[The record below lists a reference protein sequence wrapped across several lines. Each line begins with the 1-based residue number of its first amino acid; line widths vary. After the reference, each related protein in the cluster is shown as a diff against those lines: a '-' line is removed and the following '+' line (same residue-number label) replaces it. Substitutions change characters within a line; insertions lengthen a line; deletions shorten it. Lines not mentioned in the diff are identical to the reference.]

1 MRLIHMLKHIALI
14 IFAMV
19 AGAGCYHRILAD
31 TGQQLRKAGTSPAV
45 ASVEINMIPPEMV
58 YAFMAE
64 SQTKPQLEQEHEH
77 ETAPEYVPLYDI
89 PLDASLQHEIK
100 ELCRRYEISFELI
113 LAVIMTESSGNPDV
127 TGDNGESY
135 GLMQIQSRWWQWLA
149 DENGLD
155 INEPQDNVEC
165 GILIILLLLEKNN
178 GQMDKALTAYNC
190 GNPDNEEKR
199 YFKTVLSWLDKL
211 EALETGAEH
220 D

>member
-1 MRLIHMLKHIALI
+1 MKFIYMIEYLALI

-19 AGAGCYHRILAD
+19 AGAGCCYRILAD
-31 TGQQLRKAGTSPAV
+31 TGHLLREERTSPAV
-45 ASVEINMIPPEMV
+45 ASVEINTVPPEVV

-64 SQTKPQLEQEHEH
+64 PQTEPQP
-77 ETAPEYVPLYDI
+77 ETEVETSTEYTPLYDI
-89 PLDASLQHEIK
+89 PLDAALQHEIK

-155 INEPQDNVEC
+155 LNNPIDNVEC
-165 GILIILLLLEKNN
+165 GILIILLLLEENN

-190 GNPDNEEKR
+190 GNPDNEENR

>member
-1 MRLIHMLKHIALI
+1 MKLIHMLKYTALI

-31 TGQQLRKAGTSPAV
+31 TGQLLREERTSPAV
-45 ASVEINMIPPEMV
+45 ASVEINEIPPEMV
-58 YAFMAE
+58 YVLMAE
-64 SQTKPQLEQEHEH
+64 PQTKPQPEQEL
-77 ETAPEYVPLYDI
+77 ETTPEYAPLYDI
-89 PLDASLQHEIK
+89 PLDARLQHEIK

-127 TGDNGESY
+127 TGDNGESA
-135 GLMQIQSRWWQWLA
+135 GLMQVQSRWWQWLA

-155 INEPQDNVEC
+155 LNNPIDNVEC
-165 GILIILLLLEKNN
+165 GILIIFLLLEENN

-190 GNPDNEEKR
+190 GNPDNEENR